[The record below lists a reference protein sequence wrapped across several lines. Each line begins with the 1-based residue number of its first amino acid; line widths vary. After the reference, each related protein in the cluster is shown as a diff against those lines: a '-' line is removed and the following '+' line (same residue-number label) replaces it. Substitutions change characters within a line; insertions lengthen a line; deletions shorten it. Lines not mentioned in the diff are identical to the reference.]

1 MIDLFL
7 EGQLAE
13 TAVLLAVL
21 VVAVLAVR
29 TLLRLP
35 AEVKPAPA
43 AAALSP
49 VPPAIPI
56 PPAEC
61 AFRHGVTEVEREELM
76 LIAQAHAAGLAPHG
90 GLLALGAAREIL
102 AIAPLARERERARLL
117 RHYGKTL
124 EWRKLTAA
132 DEVLWRGV
140 PPELLAGA
148 QSESWEFGQTSGGL
162 PVNVHVRNSCPEAS
176 TDSPSRTPRQ
186 RQIRLRVAS
195 SLRQLACSGP
205 HRPALFSTPIG
216 LRRPRSELA
225 GRNQRGAEAGPLT
238 GAVRRAAHLLARAL
252 PRRHAAAPRRGRR
265 EWSVHPRD
273 RLWRHR
279 RWN

>member
-76 LIAQAHAAGLAPHG
+76 LIAQAHAAGLAP
-90 GLLALGAAREIL
+90 
-102 AIAPLARERERARLL
+102 
-117 RHYGKTL
+117 
-124 EWRKLTAA
+124 
-132 DEVLWRGV
+132 
-140 PPELLAGA
+140 
-148 QSESWEFGQTSGGL
+148 F
-162 PVNVHVRNSCPEAS
+162 
-176 TDSPSRTPRQ
+176 
-186 RQIRLRVAS
+186 
-195 SLRQLACSGP
+195 
-205 HRPALFSTPIG
+205 
-216 LRRPRSELA
+216 
-225 GRNQRGAEAGPLT
+225 GAEARAQRAALDGFTRRVFDSFREQPAPEQRSAEQRSEQLPEQLLEQLPEQPAPDPAPGAPAEESAEERGG
-238 GAVRRAAHLLARAL
+238 GAVPVAI
-252 PRRHAAAPRRGRR
+252 
-265 EWSVHPRD
+265 S
-273 RLWRHR
+273 
-279 RWN
+279 

>member
-29 TLLRLP
+29 LLLRLP
-35 AEVKPAPA
+35 AEKPAPA
-43 AAALSP
+43 AATLAP

-61 AFRHGVTEVEREELM
+61 AFRPGVTEEEREELM
-76 LIAQAHAAGLAPHG
+76 LFAQAHAAGLAPHG

-102 AIAPLARERERARLL
+102 AIAPSARERERARLL
-117 RHYGKTL
+117 LHYGKTL

-140 PPELLAGA
+140 PPALLAGA
-148 QSESWEFGQTSGGL
+148 QSESWEYGQTSGGL
-162 PVNVHVRNSCPEAS
+162 PVRQCRKQPPTSFGRFALPHAS
-176 TDSPSRTPRQ
+176 PAPDRAQGGLQP
-186 RQIRLRVAS
+186 
-195 SLRQLACSGP
+195 
-205 HRPALFSTPIG
+205 RPASVSLG
-216 LRRPRSELA
+216 QPR
-225 GRNQRGAEAGPLT
+225 
-238 GAVRRAAHLLARAL
+238 
-252 PRRHAAAPRRGRR
+252 
-265 EWSVHPRD
+265 
-273 RLWRHR
+273 
-279 RWN
+279 

>member
-1 MIDLFL
+1 MERRMIDLFL

-61 AFRHGVTEVEREELM
+61 AFRPGVTEVEREELM

-162 PVNVHVRNSCPEAS
+162 PVNVHVRNRGFDRFA
-176 TDSPSRTPRQ
+176 
-186 RQIRLRVAS
+186 L
-195 SLRQLACSGP
+195 P
-205 HRPALFSTPIG
+205 HAPPAPDQAQGGLQPPPIG
-216 LRRPRSELA
+216 VFWPAPARLIFHARRSSSTA
-225 GRNQRGAEAGPLT
+225 Q
-238 GAVRRAAHLLARAL
+238 
-252 PRRHAAAPRRGRR
+252 
-265 EWSVHPRD
+265 
-273 RLWRHR
+273 
-279 RWN
+279 